1 MNNTEYAGFWV
12 RVGASLIDTVL
23 MMIIVFPVLT
33 FIYGSEYW
41 VSDSFFVGVWDFVF
55 NMILPAIAVIL
66 FWVYRAATPSKMAFR
81 LKIVDADTG
90 EKVSTGRLIGRYF
103 GYYVATIPLFLGLI
117 WVGID
122 RRKQGWHDK
131 LAGTV
136 VIRSTQKEPVLFDR
150 GVWQAFPEA
159 SVLAFQYPRSSDDG
173 FRTGESRQYG
183 GVCQWQGC
191 LRQGV
196 RMSSAKLY
204 SRHQELIGEH
214 SLSSLSLIVIKSRAV
229 CTCNSLLM
237 RKVNSIWL
245 VSQYRQSTKDCI
257 PRINFWESGFR
268 KVLSGVA
275 LYFWQQIAGL

>member
-1 MNNTEYAGFWV
+1 MKKMNNTEYAGFWV

-55 NMILPAIAVIL
+55 NMILPAVAVIL
-66 FWVYRAATPSKMAFR
+66 FWVYRAATPGKMAFR

-150 GVWQAFPEA
+150 GV
-159 SVLAFQYPRSSDDG
+159 
-173 FRTGESRQYG
+173 
-183 GVCQWQGC
+183 
-191 LRQGV
+191 
-196 RMSSAKLY
+196 
-204 SRHQELIGEH
+204 
-214 SLSSLSLIVIKSRAV
+214 
-229 CTCNSLLM
+229 
-237 RKVNSIWL
+237 
-245 VSQYRQSTKDCI
+245 
-257 PRINFWESGFR
+257 
-268 KVLSGVA
+268 
-275 LYFWQQIAGL
+275 